1 MGLDIGDSSITEF
14 KKVILDSKLILWN
27 GLVLLLTWGE
37 KLGEVSAL
45 VRLRLSMSSCSR
57 LQILVIHDQDRHYA
71 FHFVHIHAFH
81 TPPQVLQNDRTGTAQ
96 GWKAR
101 KVTW

>member
-1 MGLDIGDSSITEF
+1 MEWPRAALDVRGEAGRSI
-14 KKVILDSKLILWN
+14 SPGSPW
-27 GLVLLLTWGE
+27 
-37 KLGEVSAL
+37 
-45 VRLRLSMSSCSR
+45 LRLSMSSCSR